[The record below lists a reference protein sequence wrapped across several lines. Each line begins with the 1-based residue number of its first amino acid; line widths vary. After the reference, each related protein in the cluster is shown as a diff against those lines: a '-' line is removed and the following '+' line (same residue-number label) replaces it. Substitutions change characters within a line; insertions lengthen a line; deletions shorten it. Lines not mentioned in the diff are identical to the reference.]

1 MGISSAAA
9 HTCLERLET
18 IGAGFPEVSTRLSHG
33 TPTLFIR
40 EKKTLCSLWE
50 DHHGDGE
57 LAIWVPAAPGVQHE
71 LVESDP
77 ERFYLPPYV
86 AHRGWVGMRLNIDPD
101 WNEVA
106 AILDDAYRL
115 VAPKTLIKQ
124 LDADA

>member
-1 MGISSAAA
+1 MAIESDAARA
-9 HTCLERLET
+9 CLLKLEE
-18 IGAGFPEVSTRLSHG
+18 IGSRFPEVSTRPSHG

-57 LAIWVPAAPGVQHE
+57 LALWCPAGPGVQAE

-77 ERFYLPPYV
+77 DRFYLPPYV
-86 AHRGWVGMRLNIDPD
+86 AHRGWIGVRLDVDPD
-101 WNEVA
+101 WDEIE

-115 VAPKTLIKQ
+115 VAPKALVKQ
-124 LDADA
+124 LDAS